1 MVDPEC
7 KMAVDG
13 IGAVGDIDRKSD
25 GDESEWKSGID
36 GGLSASERNESKAS
50 TTSFKVSQDTW
61 DSVCGECI
69 PV

>member
-13 IGAVGDIDRKSD
+13 IGAVGDIDHKSD
-25 GDESEWKSGID
+25 GDESEREKRID
-36 GGLSASERNESKAS
+36 GGLSASERNESQTG

-61 DSVCGECI
+61 DSVCGECML
-69 PV
+69 V